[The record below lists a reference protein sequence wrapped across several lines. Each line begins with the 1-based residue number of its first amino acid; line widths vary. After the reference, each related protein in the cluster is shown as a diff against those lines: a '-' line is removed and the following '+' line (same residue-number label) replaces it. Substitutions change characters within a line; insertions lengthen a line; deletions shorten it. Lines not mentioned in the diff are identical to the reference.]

1 LDLFHSLWNIDWA
14 KVTNIFSIFS
24 TLAIIIISIFGLNT
38 WRKQL
43 KGTSEYELSKK
54 AILLTYEV
62 QQLIQDVRNPMLHLP
77 REEVESGNRLE
88 AEQKIYSDRF
98 ELLDNKWAQLRT
110 VILESK
116 VIWTNAATESFED
129 LKRVIGKLR
138 GAIWLHFWMKG
149 AYAGPG
155 TTVDDSPERKQQND
169 KVVYFISDSDDFS
182 TEINKAVQQVEN
194 FFKQKVRG
202 K

>member
-1 LDLFHSLWNIDWA
+1 MDLFHSLWNIDWA

-43 KGTSEYELSKK
+43 KGTSEYESSKK

>member
-1 LDLFHSLWNIDWA
+1 MDLFHSLWNIDWA